1 MKEINFPLAVEAP
14 EDNVVELTAAMLEQ
28 TMGLSRKTSRG
39 RIIQRL
45 HKTDESPLHRMLNAM
60 QPGTY
65 IRPHRHLE
73 PPKSEVFVILKGAVR
88 FVEFSD
94 SGDVIRWMDMRAG
107 SEVFGVDIE
116 PGVWHA
122 LIALEPD
129 SAIFEVKNGPYTQTS
144 DKDFP
149 DWAPAEGTPEA
160 QEYLKKVTERTGKL
174 S

>member
-1 MKEINFPLAVEAP
+1 MNKVKPSLSINSSDSKVISLTVEMLDNTTKLA
-14 EDNVVELTAAMLEQ
+14 
-28 TMGLSRKTSRG
+28 RKTSRG